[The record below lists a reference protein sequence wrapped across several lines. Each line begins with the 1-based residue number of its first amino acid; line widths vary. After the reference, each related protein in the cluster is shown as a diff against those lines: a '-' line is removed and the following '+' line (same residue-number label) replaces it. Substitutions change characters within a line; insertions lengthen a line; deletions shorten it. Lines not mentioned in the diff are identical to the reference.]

1 MERMSVKQYAK
12 ERGRTVQA
20 IYTQIKRNKLPA
32 NVRAEKVCD
41 MEVYVLVVEEE
52 RKATFTVP
60 SSTPEI
66 RGT

>member
-1 MERMSVKQYAK
+1 MERMSVKQYAR

-41 MEVYVLVVEEE
+41 MEVYVLVIEPNE
-52 RKATFTVP
+52 
-60 SSTPEI
+60 SDGI
-66 RGT
+66 CQ